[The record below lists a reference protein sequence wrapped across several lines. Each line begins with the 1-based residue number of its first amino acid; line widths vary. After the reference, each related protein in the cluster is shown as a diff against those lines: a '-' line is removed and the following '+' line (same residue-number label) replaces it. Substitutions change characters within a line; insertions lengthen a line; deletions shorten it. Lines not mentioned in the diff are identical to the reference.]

1 MTMNPLLWLI
11 PVLTLLVG
19 LAIGRFWNRSALA
32 DTGTEAPQSNPRS
45 SNGDSPARWL
55 ALYALASG
63 NRERAQFILEQ
74 WIETAAPLQPD
85 DWIMLLDIHHASGNR
100 DRFDTWANRYAQKFG
115 FSIPDFTQWKQL
127 QPDSSGL
134 NRRHPRLLA
143 LLSELPERELQKRF
157 LASLALE
164 STKPGRPGFT
174 LGEAEELLKLRARL
188 NPKPV
193 TALNL
198 TGSQTVPTGAW
209 KRSQTESGEAVA
221 PEASPEVT
229 TTGNIVPPRS
239 TLGRTGSQSVQTTP
253 APAPALAPDAPCAL
267 ERQFKRIADK
277 IAEGWPSAEC
287 ARYIDSLLVD
297 SRGGRQ
303 GFPPE
308 VISELFLLHALLED
322 HNPTRR
328 DLWERSPLR

>member
-1 MTMNPLLWLI
+1 MMTNPLVWLI
-11 PVLTLLVG
+11 AVLGFALG
-19 LAIGRFWNRSALA
+19 ILAGRLWNRSALDKTSA
-32 DTGTEAPQSNPRS
+32 AILTNTRSAASDTQT
-45 SNGDSPARWL
+45 RWL

-74 WIETAAPLQPD
+74 WIETAAPFHPD

-100 DRFDTWANRYAQKFG
+100 DRFDALASRYAEQFG
-115 FSIPDFTQWKQL
+115 ASAPDFTQWKQL

-134 NRRHPRLLA
+134 NRRHPKLLA
-143 LLSELPERELQKRF
+143 LLSELPDRELQKRF
-157 LASLALE
+157 LANLTLE
-164 STKPGRPGFT
+164 STKPGRPAFT

-188 NPKPV
+188 NPKP
-193 TALNL
+193 AASLNL
-198 TGSQTVPTGAW
+198 TGSQVTSP
-209 KRSQTESGEAVA
+209 
-221 PEASPEVT
+221 ASPSSVT
-229 TTGNIVPPRS
+229 TGGIIPPRS
-239 TLGRTGSQSVQTTP
+239 NLGRTGSQSVQVAFPTP
-253 APAPALAPDAPCAL
+253 PPQDGPCAL

-277 IAEGWPSAEC
+277 IAESWPSSEC

-303 GFPPE
+303 GFPSE

-328 DLWERSPLR
+328 DLWEQSPLR

>member
-1 MTMNPLLWLI
+1 MMTNPLFWLI
-11 PVLTLLVG
+11 AVLGFALGVV
-19 LAIGRFWNRSALA
+19 AGRLWNRSAPDKTSAAILTNTRSA
-32 DTGTEAPQSNPRS
+32 ASDTQT
-45 SNGDSPARWL
+45 RWL

-74 WIETAAPLQPD
+74 WIETAAPFHPD

-100 DRFDTWANRYAQKFG
+100 DRFDALASRYAEQFG
-115 FSIPDFTQWKQL
+115 ASAPDFTQWKQL

-134 NRRHPRLLA
+134 NRRHPKLLA
-143 LLSELPERELQKRF
+143 LLSGLPDRELQKRF
-157 LASLALE
+157 LANLALE
-164 STKPGRPGFT
+164 STKPGRPAFT

-188 NPKPV
+188 NPKPA
-193 TALNL
+193 TSLNL
-198 TGSQTVPTGAW
+198 TGSQVTSP
-209 KRSQTESGEAVA
+209 
-221 PEASPEVT
+221 ASLQSVT
-229 TTGNIVPPRS
+229 TGGIIPPRS
-239 TLGRTGSQSVQTTP
+239 NLGRTGSQSVQVAPPTP
-253 APAPALAPDAPCAL
+253 PPQDGPCAL

-277 IAEGWPSAEC
+277 IAESWPSSEC

-303 GFPPE
+303 GFPSD

-328 DLWERSPLR
+328 DLWEQSPLR